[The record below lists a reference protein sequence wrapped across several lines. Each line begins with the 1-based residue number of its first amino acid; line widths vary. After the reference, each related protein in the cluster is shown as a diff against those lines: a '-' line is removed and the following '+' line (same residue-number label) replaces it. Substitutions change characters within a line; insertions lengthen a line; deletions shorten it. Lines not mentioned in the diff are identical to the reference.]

1 MNLLICILIKKNH
14 LVRIEI
20 YLQQENLSMM

>member
-20 YLQQENLSMM
+20 YLQQEHLSMM